1 MKFTFINIGEILQK
15 EQEILKAD
23 SNNKWVFIIFP
34 LLLGILCSFLFYT
47 DTKAVLG
54 ILTLFL
60 SIFIPI
66 FISLLATLISFV
78 MNKIKTRHNKERVPL
93 IKETFYNICY
103 LIPVSLFLLVLSLL
117 MNLTIGDNCVIYS
130 NSFISPICNN
140 VFSIEITIRFIY
152 IYIIGIFFYGG
163 VAHLVMNILM
173 VTKRI
178 FKLFDKEIDLM
189 TNAEDE
195 SFSTKDISINSVID
209 DEDIPV

>member
-47 DTKAVLG
+47 DTKVVLG

-195 SFSTKDISINSVID
+195 SFSPKDISINSVID
-209 DEDIPV
+209 DEDIPG